1 MEWLISG
8 VTGITTSRIIL
19 LTASFSDRSR
29 TGRVSVWGLMSP
41 LPVFKLQV
49 LCWFICQHLSQP
61 SGSCS
66 CDVTFFG
73 RAQQWMKLPPK
84 RKCSVTGWAGGRKG
98 GEVKVKPA
106 ELLCHCGNTMEAFFW
121 GGKFKLVL
129 HVCSLQIYLVPN
141 PHCVDWQHWS
151 RDSASCPSWGCGA
164 SEFPELPSLRENF
177 KSWLF
182 VEMVSD
188 PFFLN

>member
-1 MEWLISG
+1 MTDPGQAECLCEVSWVHYLFSNFKSCAGLSASTSHSPQGAAVVTWRFLVALSNEWNCRQRGS
-8 VTGITTSRIIL
+8 VAL
-19 LTASFSDRSR
+19 LV
-29 TGRVSVWGLMSP
+29 G
-41 LPVFKLQV
+41 Q
-49 LCWFICQHLSQP
+49 
-61 SGSCS
+61 
-66 CDVTFFG
+66 
-73 RAQQWMKLPPK
+73 
-84 RKCSVTGWAGGRKG
+84 AGGR
-98 GEVKVKPA
+98 EERWRWNLQNCFVTVA
-106 ELLCHCGNTMEAFFW
+106 TQWRHFFG